1 MLIGH
6 FVQLNFLRRSFESG
20 RLGHAYIFVGPDGVG
35 KKAAGR
41 EVADW
46 CLGRGQD
53 SCHPEHSAYRQ
64 AGSEGSIDSSACGLR
79 MTVKESVSDLAH
91 DWQIKLVERVYDE
104 KTNKLRKDISIKQI
118 HEIRELLNHHSLVNP
133 YKIVIIDSAE
143 RMSIGA
149 ANALLKTLEEPSPK
163 TLIILITT
171 DEKALPDTIV
181 SRCQVVRFYQVPTKE
196 IYEALLARGAKRDMA
211 LEMARLSFGSP
222 GRALDLLANSE
233 KLKFFQNE
241 RARFWELLKDGL
253 AERFSRLANLFG
265 SKDDHM
271 EARDKLIEIL
281 QVWQGLWRDILS
293 ARQGAGELVA
303 NISAEEEIAKQ
314 AKRYSGAQIANVI
327 KKIEEAMKLLRQNVN
342 PKLIIENLILS
353 FY

>member
-20 RLGHAYIFVGPDGVG
+20 RLAHAYIFVGPEGVG
-35 KKAAGR
+35 KKAAAR
-41 EVADW
+41 KVADW
-46 CLGRGQD
+46 CLGRIAPTGFTIKSGITPTEQD
-53 SCHPEHSAYRQ
+53 
-64 AGSEGSIDSSACGLR
+64 
-79 MTVKESVSDLAH
+79 MTTDNLAH
-91 DWQIKLVERVYDE
+91 DWQIKLVERIYDE
-104 KTNKLRKDISIKQI
+104 KTGKLRKDISIKQI
-118 HEIRELLNHHSLVNP
+118 HEIRESLNHYSLVNP

-149 ANALLKTLEEPSPK
+149 SNALLKTLEEPSPK

-196 IYEALLARGAKRDMA
+196 IYEALVARGAKRDIT

-233 KLKFFQNE
+233 KLDFFQKE
-241 RARFWELLKDGL
+241 RTRFWRLLSDGL
-253 AERFSRLANLFG
+253 AERFSSLANLFG

-293 ARQGAGELVA
+293 ARHGAGELVA
-303 NISAEEEIAKQ
+303 NISAEEEIVKQ
-314 AKRYSGAQIANVI
+314 AKRYNGAQIAGVI
-327 KKIEEAMKLLRQNVN
+327 KKIEEAMVLLRQNVN

>member
-6 FVQLNFLRRSFESG
+6 LAQLNFLRRSFESG

-35 KKAAGR
+35 KKAVAR

-46 CLGRGQD
+46 CLGR
-53 SCHPEHSAYRQ
+53 SASTT
-64 AGSEGSIDSSACGLR
+64 AGFPVKQGMTSRTGSPIKSG
-79 MTVKESVSDLAH
+79 MTPTEQGMTTGDLAH
-91 DWQIKLVERVYDE
+91 DWQIKLVERVYDD
-104 KTNKLRKDISIKQI
+104 KTDKLRKDISIKQI
-118 HEIRELLNHHSLVNP
+118 HEIRESLNHHSLVNP

-149 ANALLKTLEEPSPK
+149 SNALLKTLEEPSPK

-196 IYEALLARGAKRDMA
+196 IYAALLARGANRDTA

-222 GRALDLLANSE
+222 GRALDLLANQE
-233 KLKFFQNE
+233 KLDFFQKE
-241 RARFWELLKDGL
+241 RARFWQLLSDGL

-271 EARDKLIEIL
+271 EARDKLIAVL

-303 NISAEEEIAKQ
+303 NIAEEEEIAKQ
-314 AKRYSGAQIANVI
+314 AKRYSGAQIAGVI
-327 KKIEEAMKLLRQNVN
+327 IKIEEAMMLLRRNVN

>member
-6 FVQLNFLRRSFESG
+6 FAQLDFLRRSFDSG
-20 RLGHAYIFVGPDGVG
+20 NLAHAYIFVGPEGVG

-41 EVADW
+41 ELADW
-46 CLGRGQD
+46 CLGRTA
-53 SCHPEHSAYRQ
+53 P
-64 AGSEGSIDSSACGLR
+64 AGFPVKQG
-79 MTVKESVSDLAH
+79 MTGTGFPVKPGMTTGDLAH
-91 DWQIKLVERVYDE
+91 DWQIKFVERGYDE
-104 KTNKLRKDISIKQI
+104 KTGKLHKDISIKQI
-118 HEIRELLNHHSLVNP
+118 HEIRESLNHHSLVSS

-149 ANALLKTLEEPSPK
+149 NNALLKTLEEPSPK
-163 TLIILITT
+163 TLIVLITT

-196 IYEALLARGAKRDMA
+196 IYKALVARGAKRDIA
-211 LEMARLSFGSP
+211 LEMARLAFGSP
-222 GRALDLLANSE
+222 GRALDLLAEQE

-241 RARFWELLKDGL
+241 RARFWQLLSDGL

-303 NISAEEEIAKQ
+303 NISAEEEITKQ
-314 AKRYSGAQIANVI
+314 SKRYSGAQIAGVI
-327 KKIEEAMKLLRQNVN
+327 KKIEEAMTLLRQNVN